1 MWNLHFHSS
10 DLFYR
15 MVKDYTVSCRD
26 ADGNMQ
32 VLYEVKDNFQRVNE
46 LCFTSVITDTI
57 MVEFGETHGQEFY
70 SVYEIRCYRE

>member
-15 MVKDYTVSCRD
+15 MVKDYT
-26 ADGNMQ
+26 
-32 VLYEVKDNFQRVNE
+32 
-46 LCFTSVITDTI
+46 TDTI